1 MARAIIHL
9 PDKFIFSTKIQ
20 VRIGDINYGQHL
32 GNDALLAI
40 VHESRLQFLQHNG
53 FSEKNVDRCGI
64 IMVDA
69 VIIYKSQAY
78 YGDILKI
85 EIAANDLGKRTCD
98 LIYKITNITSGREVA
113 RVKTCIAFFDYHKGM
128 TVAVPEK
135 FKKIL
140 TSS

>member
-1 MARAIIHL
+1 MTRAIIHL

-53 FSEKNVDRCGI
+53 FSEKDVDRCGI
-64 IMVDA
+64 IMADA

-78 YGDILKI
+78 HGDILKI
-85 EIAANDLGKRTCD
+85 GKRTCD
-98 LIYKITNITSGREVA
+98 LIYKITNITSGKEVA
-113 RVKTCIAFFDYHKGM
+113 RVKTCIAFIDYHKGI
-128 TVAVPEK
+128 TVPVPEK
-135 FKKIL
+135 FKRVL